1 MADRISIGKNLQFW
15 HRYPELL
22 LTDLTP
28 EQLHWQP
35 EHHDTSII
43 FALWPASRAE
53 DDLVLGF
60 VGRRPTVFASQNWM
74 ARLPV
79 SETGI
84 SPFGN
89 GLTREQIGR
98 IRLDPAEVMAYARAV
113 GDGVAS
119 YLASLTD
126 EEVAEEVALPFFRG
140 VYEGVDAV
148 PRGEAIAFFSIGH
161 VTEHLGEVQ
170 FLRGLVGLK
179 GAPL

>member
-15 HRYPELL
+15 HHYPELL
-22 LTDLTP
+22 VKDLSLD
-28 EQLHWQP
+28 QLHWQP

-43 FALWPASRAE
+43 FALWHAYRAE

-60 VGRRPTVFASQNWM
+60 VGRRPTVFASQNWA

-98 IRLDPAEVMAYARAV
+98 IRLDPDEVLAYARAV
-113 GDGVAS
+113 GDGIAS

-126 EEVAEEVALPFFRG
+126 EEVAEEVALPFFKG

-170 FLRGLVGLK
+170 FVRGLLGLK